1 MYKVW
6 RKKEGRKKGKW
17 EGRKIERK
25 ERRKV
30 GRKKVT
36 EGSLKSATGF

>member
-1 MYKVW
+1 MYEVW
-6 RKKEGRKKGKW
+6 RKKERRKKGKW